1 MRKKILINLQ
11 LKFSGKMYKN
21 FVEKK
26 YIKKYKKKVL
36 VILMIEPS
44 LKVIA
49 IKSNCEKKI
58 CRRCYARLN
67 KRATN
72 CRKCGSKNLREKKK
86 LK

>member
-21 FVEKK
+21 FVEK

>member
-1 MRKKILINLQ
+1 
-11 LKFSGKMYKN
+11 
-21 FVEKK
+21 
-26 YIKKYKKKVL
+26 
-36 VILMIEPS
+36 MIEPS

-49 IKSNCEKKI
+49 LNSNCEKMI

-67 KRATN
+67 KRAKN